1 MFVFCLTAVE
11 MNKHDCRIFANHV
24 VMPFQYKM
32 HSHEFTIFCSVPA
45 HTDKRRRKMR
55 KRVRRDLK
63 RTQRFSNRAAFRVNT
78 QFTDIARFY
87 KNKNLRAPNTM
98 IEYTKTQD
106 LIGTTN
112 KMIQRRVRKL
122 RRNFIKVRSPYS
134 TLPYAFVSNYKS
146 YMRRQRYL
154 LNKYVKDRHRHN
166 TLGEDGEKEAKN
178 LDITRS
184 EEDLFKAAMVR
195 NYFV

>member
-1 MFVFCLTAVE
+1 MTAEFLQVTLSCHFSVKCTVTNLQFLFCT
-11 MNKHDCRIFANHV
+11 R
-24 VMPFQYKM
+24 
-32 HSHEFTIFCSVPA
+32 T

-184 EEDLFKAAMVR
+184 EEDLFKAAMVK
-195 NYFV
+195 NSFVLDFRTSMTPST